1 VRKEFK
7 FQVKNSPNLR
17 REQGMAKKRE
27 MLSTT
32 FLLCVIGGSILID
45 RVDCG
50 EFRRKYGNIGIKSQI
65 SQRLQ
70 ADSGVLGHFGVNDF
84 YARVRG
90 GDGGGVSSIDS
101 RSFVDAVNAS
111 LPLCWTAL
119 MLAIFVEVRR
129 WRRWRWWRL

>member
-1 VRKEFK
+1 
-7 FQVKNSPNLR
+7 
-17 REQGMAKKRE
+17 MAKKRE

-32 FLLCVIGGSILID
+32 FSLCVIGGSILID
-45 RVDCG
+45 GVDCG
-50 EFRRKYGNIGIKSQI
+50 EFRRKYGNIGII
-65 SQRLQ
+65 SQRSQ

-90 GDGGGVSSIDS
+90 GDGGVMNS

-129 WRRWRWWRL
+129 WRWWR